1 MTESGREMAPS
12 IYNLRRLLKYRSKSE
27 MLEMFD
33 GQGQLV
39 LIVAQFMIKLCSED
53 DPVIVLLKRLD
64 HSAKLSWGY
73 THYNEEDRKL
83 SIFFRS
89 FMEELQVFF
98 KVPNS
103 MSTLSP
109 KELVAAFIDFL
120 LEIFEEILNLQLYF
134 IHHVEDSIQSLKME
148 LKFLLIFLGDTPS
161 QPTELETTKKILADI
176 EVVANETGSFLYSF
190 FFSTNRISVT
200 GMKQTLS
207 DLLGNVELLKENI
220 KKHCITVAKIL
231 PSGVTRQTSVFSLSL
246 VDSILDYLKDLM
258 NNKDVRIFDLKDQIE
273 TIHQELMFLQSF
285 LTNIEVE
292 KYPQLEE
299 FFIRI
304 RVVAYEVEYIINSF
318 APVWYLTLRIP
329 QVMEKIQL
337 VSTQFREKK
346 KMYDAG
352 LQKKAEY
359 LSQQLSLQALR
370 PHIGDGNIIGL
381 EDVKLK
387 IKEYLVGGPSN
398 LQIISIF
405 GMPGLGKTTLAKNI
419 YHDAFIRHYFDICSW
434 CVVSQTYQK
443 RNMLID
449 ILMSISDIGR
459 DIILNIE
466 DEILAEW
473 IYIILEGRRY
483 IIFMDGIWNVTAWFD
498 IRLCIPNENCGSR
511 ILFTSQIAK
520 VDMDT
525 LSRSFNSPPR
535 FFNYPPR
542 FFKHPRFF
550 NYPLRFL
557 THYECWNLL
566 QFKVFD
572 YEQCPPVLVDVAK
585 KIARNCGGLPST
597 VVFIAS
603 VLKKLEKEKSLWM
616 DVAENITSYISK
628 DTNDYMN
635 MLELSYNHL
644 PMHLKP
650 CFLYFGAFEKDKEIP
665 VQKLIML
672 WAAEGFIQKA
682 ENRSSE
688 DVAEQYLL
696 DLINRSMVLV
706 AKRKSD
712 GRIKACSVHGAMHD
726 ICLRVAEKENFMKVM
741 KDQLSIY
748 EEHHRLSI
756 QSRSTPSFSRP
767 FGLHVRSLLGHLP
780 DPSAFIFSSL
790 KLLKVLDLSNTD
802 MSLYNL
808 TGSEALAVLRFLSIS
823 SIPSLIKSFEN
834 LEFLFVDNKE
844 VVEIPAIFLNMV
856 KLRHVHFSG
865 GAQFNESLR
874 IQETQDENFLLNNLQ
889 YLSSIFINDEND
901 EKILRFLPRIRT
913 LKCRITLF
921 WDSSENCYRYPA
933 FGFLNHLE
941 SLSVSFRPSY
951 VSDDISREV
960 IDLQRNL
967 RKLTLRNFDLS
978 WKQMNIIGM
987 LPELQVLK
995 LRDDTIEGKKW
1006 DTGEDEFQQ
1015 LRYLELDVL
1024 QIEHWNV
1031 SYSHFPRLERLVLR
1045 SCQNF
1050 EIPVNLVYIQ
1060 TVEKIE
1066 VHGCAESVEV
1076 SALQIQEGRRA
1087 LWGHEYLK
1095 VIISH

>member
-1 MTESGREMAPS
+1 MLSFVDPNDRKWREMAPS
-12 IYNLRRLLKYRSKSE
+12 TYNLRRLLKYRSKSE

-73 THYNEEDRKL
+73 THYSEEDRNL
-83 SIFFRS
+83 SIVFRS

-109 KELVAAFIDFL
+109 KQLVAAFIDFL
-120 LEIFEEILNLQLYF
+120 FEILEEILNLQLYF
-134 IHHVEDSIQSLKME
+134 IHRVEDSIQYLKME

-161 QPTELETTKKILADI
+161 QPTDLETTKKILVDI

-190 FFSTNRISVT
+190 FFSTNRISIT
-200 GMKQTLS
+200 GMKETLS
-207 DLLGNVELLKENI
+207 NLLGNVELLKENI
-220 KKHCITVAKIL
+220 KNHCITVAKIL
-231 PSGVTRQTSVFSLSL
+231 PYGVTPKTSVVSLSL
-246 VDSILDYLKDLM
+246 VDSSLDYLNDLM
-258 NNKDVRIFDLKDQIE
+258 DNDDDKFVDLKDQIR
-273 TIHQELMFLQSF
+273 TIQQELTFF
-285 LTNIEVE
+285 LTYVEVE
-292 KYPQLEE
+292 KYPELEE
-299 FFIRI
+299 FLIRI
-304 RVVAYEVEYIINSF
+304 SDIAYEVEYIINSF

-329 QVMEKIQL
+329 QIMEKIQL
-337 VSTQFREKK
+337 VSTQFQEKK

-352 LQKKAEY
+352 LQKNAEY
-359 LSQQLSLQALR
+359 PSQQVSLQAPR
-370 PHIGDGNIIGL
+370 PLIGDGKIIDL
-381 EDVKLK
+381 EDVQYEIKVKLF
-387 IKEYLVGGPSN
+387 GGTST
-398 LQIISIF
+398 LQIISIS

-419 YHDAFIRHYFDICSW
+419 YYDSFIRKHFDICGW
-434 CVVSQTYQK
+434 CVVSPMAPSYHK
-443 RNMLID
+443 SRNMLID
-449 ILMSISDIGR
+449 ILSSISDLNRIK
-459 DIILNIE
+459 ILNME
-466 DEILAEW
+466 DAHLAER
-473 IYIILEGRRY
+473 IYRRLMRRRY
-483 IIFMDGIWNVTAWFD
+483 IIFMDDIWDVNDWYD
-498 IRLCIPNENCGSR
+498 IERLFPDDHCGSR
-511 ILFTSQIAK
+511 ILFTSPIA
-520 VDMDT
+520 DMGMT
-525 LSRSFNSPPR
+525 ASSGI
-535 FFNYPPR
+535 
-542 FFKHPRFF
+542 F

-557 THYECWNLL
+557 TPDESWDLL
-566 QFKVFD
+566 QFKVFNN
-572 YEQCPPVLVDVAK
+572 EQCPPVLVDVAK

-603 VLKKLEKEKSLWM
+603 VLKDLEKERSLWM

-628 DTNDYMN
+628 ETNDYMN

-644 PMHLKP
+644 PMHLKS
-650 CFLYFGAFEKDKEIP
+650 CFLYFAAFEKDKEIP

-672 WAAEGFIQKA
+672 WAAEGFIRKV
-682 ENRSSE
+682 ECRSSD
-688 DVAEQYLL
+688 DVAEQYLF

-706 AKRKSD
+706 DKRTSD

-726 ICLRVAEKENFMKVM
+726 MCLRVAEKDNFMQVM
-741 KDQLSIY
+741 KGQLSIY

-767 FGLHVRSLLGHLP
+767 FGLHVHSLLGHLP

-790 KLLKVLDLSNTD
+790 KLLKVLDLSTTD
-802 MSLYNL
+802 MSLYNI
-808 TGSEALAVLRFLSIS
+808 TGSEVFAILKFLSVS
-823 SIPSLIKSFEN
+823 SIPPSIESFEN

-901 EKILRFLPRIRT
+901 EKILRFLPRLRT
-913 LKCRITLF
+913 LKCRITVF
-921 WDSSENCYRYPA
+921 WDSSVNHYRYPA

-941 SLSVSFRPSY
+941 SLSVSFHLSY

-995 LRDDTIEGKKW
+995 LRDDTIKGKRW
-1006 DTGEDEFQQ
+1006 DTWKDEFQQ

-1024 QIEHWNV
+1024 QIKHWNASCV
-1031 SYSHFPRLERLVLR
+1031 NFPRLERLVLR

-1050 EIPVNLVYIQ
+1050 VIPFSLGDIPTLQ
-1060 TVEKIE
+1060 KIE
-1066 VHGCAESVEV
+1066 VHGCAESVV
-1076 SALQIQEGRRA
+1076 GSALQILEEQRDMGNED
-1087 LWGHEYLK
+1087 LN

>member
-1 MTESGREMAPS
+1 MAPS

-73 THYNEEDRKL
+73 THYSEEDRKL
-83 SIFFRS
+83 SIVFQS

-109 KELVAAFIDFL
+109 KELVAAFIDHI
-120 LEIFEEILNLQLYF
+120 LEILQEILNLQPYF
-134 IHHVEDSIQSLKME
+134 IHHVEDSIQSLKEE
-148 LKFLLIFLGDTPS
+148 LKFLLIFLGDTPL

-176 EVVANETGSFLYSF
+176 EVVANEMGSFLYSF
-190 FFSTNRISVT
+190 FFSTNRISMT

-207 DLLGNVELLKENI
+207 DLLGNVDLLKKNI

-231 PSGVTRQTSVFSLSL
+231 PSGVTPMTSVFSLSL
-246 VDSILDYLKDLM
+246 VDSILDYLNDLM
-258 NNKDVRIFDLKDQIE
+258 NNKDVRIFDFMDQIR
-273 TIHQELMFLQSF
+273 TNHQELMFLQTF
-285 LTNIEVE
+285 LTDIGVE
-292 KYPQLEE
+292 KYPVFEE
-299 FFIRI
+299 FSIRI
-304 RVVAYEVEYIINSF
+304 RDIAYEVEYIINSF
-318 APVWYLTLRIP
+318 APVWYLSFRIP

-337 VSTQFREKK
+337 VSTQFREKM
-346 KMYDAG
+346 KMYAAG
-352 LQKKAEY
+352 QLQKNAEY

-381 EDVKLK
+381 EDVKHE
-387 IKEYLVGGPSN
+387 IKEYLIGGPSN

-419 YHDAFIRHYFDICSW
+419 YHDAFIRKHFDSCGW

-459 DIILNIE
+459 DIILNMEDDDLSIE
-466 DEILAEW
+466 L
-473 IYIILEGRRY
+473 YNCLKGSRY

-498 IRLCIPNENCGSR
+498 IRLCIPNDHCGSR
-511 ILFTSQIAK
+511 ILLTSQIAK

-525 LSRSFNSPPR
+525 LSRSF
-535 FFNYPPR
+535 
-542 FFKHPRFF
+542 KHPRFF

-557 THYECWNLL
+557 THDECWNLL
-566 QFKVFD
+566 LFKVFD
-572 YEQCPPVLVDVAK
+572 NEQCPPVLVDVAK

-790 KLLKVLDLSNTD
+790 KVLKVLDLSNTD

-808 TGSEALAVLRFLSIS
+808 TGSEALTVLRFLSIS

-1031 SYSHFPRLERLVLR
+1031 SYSQFPRLERLVLR

-1050 EIPVNLVYIQ
+1050 EIPVNLVFIQ
-1060 TVEKIE
+1060 TLEKIE

-1076 SALQIQEGRRA
+1076 SALQIPEGQRA
-1087 LWGHEYLK
+1087 FWGHEYLK

>member
-1 MTESGREMAPS
+1 MAPS

-83 SIFFRS
+83 SIVFKS

-109 KELVAAFIDFL
+109 KELVAAFIDHI
-120 LEIFEEILNLQLYF
+120 LEILQEILNLQPYF

-176 EVVANETGSFLYSF
+176 EVMANETGSFLYSF
-190 FFSTNRISVT
+190 FFSTNRISMT

-207 DLLGNVELLKENI
+207 DLLGNIELLKENI

-231 PSGVTRQTSVFSLSL
+231 PCGVTPKISVVSLFL
-246 VDSILDYLKDLM
+246 VDSTLDYLNDLM
-258 NNKDVRIFDLKDQIE
+258 DNEDDKFVDLKDQIR

-285 LTNIEVE
+285 LTDEE
-292 KYPQLEE
+292 EEEYPELEE
-299 FFIRI
+299 FFVRI
-304 RVVAYEVEYIINSF
+304 GDIAYEVEYIINSF
-318 APVWYLTLRIP
+318 APVWYLSFRIP

-346 KMYDAG
+346 EMYGAG
-352 LQKKAEY
+352 LQKNAEY

-381 EDVKLK
+381 EYVKHE
-387 IKEYLVGGPSN
+387 ITECLVGGPRN
-398 LQIISIF
+398 LQIISIS
-405 GMPGLGKTTLAKNI
+405 GMPGLGKTTLANNI
-419 YHDAFIRHYFDICSW
+419 YHDAFIRTHFHSCGW
-434 CVVSQTYQK
+434 CVVSQTYNV

-449 ILMSISDIGR
+449 ILTSISYIDGR
-459 DIILNIE
+459 DRILNM
-466 DEILAEW
+466 DDYRLAEK
-473 IYIILEGRRY
+473 IYKSLIGSRY
-483 IIFMDGIWNVTAWFD
+483 IIFMDDIWNVNAWFD
-498 IRLCIPNENCGSR
+498 IKKYFPDDNCGSK
-511 ILFTSQIAK
+511 ILFTSQNADVGMI
-520 VDMDT
+520 D
-525 LSRSFNSPPR
+525 LRSSI
-535 FFNYPPR
+535 
-542 FFKHPRFF
+542 

-557 THYECWNLL
+557 THDECWNLL

-572 YEQCPPVLVDVAK
+572 NEQCPPVLVDVAK

-741 KDQLSIY
+741 KD
-748 EEHHRLSI
+748 
-756 QSRSTPSFSRP
+756 
-767 FGLHVRSLLGHLP
+767 
-780 DPSAFIFSSL
+780 L
-790 KLLKVLDLSNTD
+790 KLLKVLDLSTTD
-802 MSLYNL
+802 MNLYNL
-808 TGSEALAVLRFLSIS
+808 SESEVLTVLRFLSVS
-823 SIPSLIKSFEN
+823 SIPSSIESFEN

-865 GAQFNESLR
+865 GAQFSESLR
-874 IQETQDENFLLNNLQ
+874 IQATKDENFQMNNLQ
-889 YLSSIFINDEND
+889 NLSSIFINDEND
-901 EKILRFLPRIRT
+901 EKTLGFFPCLLT
-913 LKCRITLF
+913 LKCRITVF
-921 WDSSENCYRYPA
+921 WDSFENRYHYPTLD
-933 FGFLNHLE
+933 FIESLE

-987 LPELQVLK
+987 LSELQVLK
-995 LRDDTIEGKKW
+995 LRDDTIEGKEWHAEEGK
-1006 DTGEDEFQQ
+1006 FLQ

-1024 QIEHWNV
+1024 QIEHWNA
-1031 SYSHFPRLERLVLR
+1031 SSFHFPSLERLVLR

-1050 EIPVNLVYIQ
+1050 EIPPGLGDIPTLQ
-1060 TVEKIE
+1060 KIE
-1066 VHGCAESVEV
+1066 VHGCAESVV
-1076 SALQIQEGRRA
+1076 GSALQILEEPRD
-1087 LWGHEYLK
+1087 WGNDYLN
-1095 VIISH
+1095 VIMSH

>member
-1 MTESGREMAPS
+1 MAPS
-12 IYNLRRLLKYRSKSE
+12 TYNLRRLLKYRSKSE

-73 THYNEEDRKL
+73 THYSEEDRNL
-83 SIFFRS
+83 SIVFRS

-103 MSTLSP
+103 TSTLSP
-109 KELVAAFIDFL
+109 KELVAAFVDFL
-120 LEIFEEILNLQLYF
+120 LEILEEILNLQLYF
-134 IHHVEDSIQSLKME
+134 IHHVKDSIQSLKME

-161 QPTELETTKKILADI
+161 RPTELETTKKILADI
-176 EVVANETGSFLYSF
+176 EVVANGTGSFLYSF
-190 FFSTNRISVT
+190 FFSTNRISMT

-207 DLLGNVELLKENI
+207 DLLGNIELLKENI
-220 KKHCITVAKIL
+220 KKHCITVAKIF
-231 PSGVTRQTSVFSLSL
+231 PCGVTPKTSVVSLSL
-246 VDSILDYLKDLM
+246 VHSTLEYLNDLM
-258 NNKDVRIFDLKDQIE
+258 NNKDERIFDLKDQIR

-285 LTNIEVE
+285 LTDEE
-292 KYPQLEE
+292 EEYPELEE

-304 RVVAYEVEYIINSF
+304 GDIAYEVEYIINSF
-318 APVWYLTLRIP
+318 VPVWYLTLRIP

-352 LQKKAEY
+352 LQKNAEF
-359 LSQQLSLQALR
+359 LRQQVSLQAPR
-370 PHIGDGNIIGL
+370 PHIGDGKIIGL
-381 EDVKLK
+381 EDVQIEIKDKLF
-387 IKEYLVGGPSN
+387 EGTST
-398 LQIISIF
+398 LQIISIS
-405 GMPGLGKTTLAKNI
+405 GMHGLGKTTLAKNI
-419 YHDAFIRHYFDICSW
+419 YDDFLIRSYFHICGW
-434 CVVSQTYQK
+434 CVVSPSYHK
-443 RNMLID
+443 RRNMLID
-449 ILMSISDIGR
+449 ILTSISDIGR
-459 DIILNIE
+459 DIILNME
-466 DEILAEW
+466 VELLAEQ
-473 IYIILEGRRY
+473 IYKSLKGRRY
-483 IIFMDGIWNVTAWFD
+483 IIFMDDIWDVKEWYD
-498 IRLCIPNENCGSR
+498 IERIFPDDRCGSR
-511 ILFTSQIAK
+511 ILLTSQIAD
-520 VDMDT
+520 VGMT
-525 LSRSFNSPPR
+525 ASSRI
-535 FFNYPPR
+535 
-542 FFKHPRFF
+542 F

-557 THYECWNLL
+557 TPDECWELL

-572 YEQCPPVLVDVAK
+572 NEQCPPVLVDVAK

-672 WAAEGFIQKA
+672 WFVEGFTMS
-682 ENRSSE
+682 NE
-688 DVAEQYLL
+688 DVANEYLL
-696 DLINRSMVLV
+696 DLINWRMVQV
-706 AKRKSD
+706 AKRTSE
-712 GRIKACSVHGAMHD
+712 GGIKACSVQGAMHD
-726 ICLRVAEKENFMKVM
+726 MCLRVAEKDNFMKVM

-748 EEHHRLSI
+748 EEHYRLSI
-756 QSRSTPSFSRP
+756 QSRSTPSYSRP

-790 KLLKVLDLSNTD
+790 KLLKVLDLSTTD
-802 MSLYNL
+802 MNLYNL
-808 TGSEALAVLRFLSIS
+808 TGSEVLAILRFLSVS
-823 SIPSLIKSFEN
+823 SIPLSIESFEN

-865 GAQFNESLR
+865 GAQFSESLR
-874 IQETQDENFLLNNLQ
+874 IQATKSENFQMNNIQ
-889 YLSSIFINDEND
+889 NLSSIFINDEND
-901 EKILRFLPRIRT
+901 EKTLRFLPCLRT
-913 LKCRITLF
+913 LKCRITVF
-921 WDSSENCYRYPA
+921 WDSSESCYRYPA
-933 FGFLNHLE
+933 FGFLDRLE
-941 SLSVSFRPSY
+941 SLSVSFLPSY
-951 VSDDISREV
+951 VSDDIIHEV
-960 IDLQRNL
+960 INLHRNL
-967 RKLTLRNFDLS
+967 RKLTLRNIDLS
-978 WKQMNIIGM
+978 WKQMYIIGT
-987 LPELQVLK
+987 LPNLQVLK

-1006 DTGEDEFQQ
+1006 DTREDEFLQ
-1015 LRYLELDVL
+1015 LRYLELDVV
-1024 QIEHWNV
+1024 QIEQWNA
-1031 SYSHFPRLERLVLR
+1031 SCHHFPRLERLVLR

-1050 EIPVNLVYIQ
+1050 EIPFSLGDIL
-1060 TVEKIE
+1060 TLEKIE
-1066 VHGCAESVEV
+1066 VHGCAKSVEH
-1076 SALQIQEGRRA
+1076 SALQILEEQREM
-1087 LWGHEYLK
+1087 ENEELK

>member
-12 IYNLRRLLKYRSKSE
+12 TYNLRRLLKYRFKSE

-83 SIFFRS
+83 SIVFRS
-89 FMEELQVFF
+89 FMEELQVFL

-161 QPTELETTKKILADI
+161 QPTELETTRKILADI

-190 FFSTNRISVT
+190 FFSTNRISMT

-220 KKHCITVAKIL
+220 KKHCITVAMIL
-231 PSGVTRQTSVFSLSL
+231 PSAVTPKTSVVSLSL
-246 VDSILDYLKDLM
+246 VDSILHYLNDVM
-258 NNKDVRIFDLKDQIE
+258 NNKDDRIFDLKDQIR

-285 LTNIEVE
+285 LTDKEVE
-292 KYPQLEE
+292 KYPELEE

-304 RVVAYEVEYIINSF
+304 GDIAYEVEYIINSF
-318 APVWYLTLRIP
+318 VPVWYLTLRIP

-352 LQKKAEY
+352 LQKNAEF
-359 LSQQLSLQALR
+359 LRQQVSLQAPR
-370 PHIGDGNIIGL
+370 PHIGDGKIIGL
-381 EDVKLK
+381 EDVQIEIKDKLCEGTGRLK
-387 IKEYLVGGPSN
+387 
-398 LQIISIF
+398 IISIS
-405 GMPGLGKTTLAKNI
+405 GMHGLGKTTLAKNI
-419 YHDAFIRHYFDICSW
+419 YDDFLIRSYFHICGW
-434 CVVSQTYQK
+434 CVVSPSYHK
-443 RNMLID
+443 RRNMLID
-449 ILMSISDIGR
+449 ILSSISNLNR
-459 DIILNIE
+459 TKILNME
-466 DEILAEW
+466 DVELAED
-473 IYIILEGRRY
+473 IYKSLKGRRY
-483 IIFMDGIWNVTAWFD
+483 IIFMDDIWDVKEWYYME
-498 IRLCIPNENCGSR
+498 RLFPDDMCGSR
-511 ILFTSQIAK
+511 ILLTSQIAD
-520 VDMDT
+520 VGMT
-525 LSRSFNSPPR
+525 ASSRI
-535 FFNYPPR
+535 
-542 FFKHPRFF
+542 F

-557 THYECWNLL
+557 TPDECWELL

-572 YEQCPPVLVDVAK
+572 NEQCPPVLVDVAK

-616 DVAENITSYISK
+616 DVAKNITSYISK

-706 AKRKSD
+706 AKRTSD

-808 TGSEALAVLRFLSIS
+808 TGSELFAILKFLSVS
-823 SIPSLIKSFEN
+823 SIPSSIGSFEN

-865 GAQFNESLR
+865 GAQFSESLR
-874 IQETQDENFLLNNLQ
+874 IQATKDENFQMNNLQ
-889 YLSSIFINDEND
+889 KLSSIFINDEND
-901 EKILRFLPRIRT
+901 EKPLRFLPCLRT
-913 LKCRITLF
+913 LKCRITVF
-921 WDSSENCYRYPA
+921 WDSFENRYRYPTLD
-933 FGFLNHLE
+933 FIDHLE

-960 IDLQRNL
+960 INL
-967 RKLTLRNFDLS
+967 HWSLKKLTLRNFDLS

-987 LPELQVLK
+987 LPKLQVLK

-1006 DTGEDEFQQ
+1006 DTREDEFQQ
-1015 LRYLELDVL
+1015 LGYLELDVL
-1024 QIEHWNV
+1024 QIEHWNA
-1031 SYSHFPRLERLVLR
+1031 SDDNFPRLERLVLR

-1050 EIPVNLVYIQ
+1050 EIPFYLVYIPTLQ
-1060 TVEKIE
+1060 KIE
-1066 VHGCAESVEV
+1066 VCGCGESVV
-1076 SALQIQEGRRA
+1076 GSALQILEEQGDRGNED
-1087 LWGHEYLK
+1087 L
-1095 VIISH
+1095 ISFY